1 MGRPLPAAGL
11 HGLRILVVEDEYLL
25 AEDLRQ
31 GLEKL
36 GAEVLGPAASVEQA
50 LKLLQSDNL
59 PDGAVLDVNLQG
71 DYVFPVLDVLRSKR
85 VPFVLATGYDGWA
98 LPAAYA
104 DAPRCAKPLD
114 MRCLATVAALTFP
127 SISRR
132 PGKA

>member
-1 MGRPLPAAGL
+1 MVRSLHMHEPLPASL
-11 HGLRILVVEDEYLL
+11 HGLRILVVEDEYML

-31 GLEKL
+31 GLENL

-50 LKLLQSDNL
+50 LALLQSENSLDA
-59 PDGAVLDVNLQG
+59 AVLDVNLQG
-71 DYVFPVLDVLRSKR
+71 DYVFPVLEVLRTRR

-114 MRCLATVAALTFP
+114 MRRLARTLHEQLST
-127 SISRR
+127 
-132 PGKA
+132 